1 MSSLRANRRGIIAL
15 IIALGAFT
23 TNDALVKLVARN
35 YPPGEVML
43 LRGLMTVV
51 AVAAMMAMLG
61 QARMVRQALAG
72 RVLARSLFDAL
83 GAACFVT
90 ALVHM
95 GLAEL
100 SAVLLVSPLIMTAL
114 SVLLNHE
121 TVGWRRWTAIA
132 VGFVGTLFVVK
143 PTPSAFDA
151 WALLGLGAAFAGAAR
166 DLMTRHIDPGVP
178 ASVISLSALVAVM
191 LVGALLGLGESWRM
205 MSAADIGLLACAAA
219 FLGAGTYLVV
229 IAYRDSE
236 VSLVAP
242 FRYTLLLWSGLAGY
256 VVFGELPDRFAIIG
270 GGLIVASGL
279 YALHREGVRRR
290 EKAARD
296 PE

>member
-15 IIALGAFT
+15 IISLGAFT
-23 TNDALVKLVARN
+23 ANDAVVKLVARS
-35 YPPGEVML
+35 YPPGEVIL

-51 AVAAMMAMLG
+51 AIAAMMTMLG
-61 QARMVRQALAG
+61 QARMARQALDG

-83 GAACFVT
+83 GAVLFVS

-121 TVGWRRWTAIA
+121 AVGWRRWTAIA

-151 WALLGLGAAFAGAAR
+151 WALLGLGAAIAGAAR
-166 DLMTRHIDPGVP
+166 DLTTRHIDPGVP
-178 ASVISLSALVAVM
+178 VTVISLAALVAVM
-191 LVGALLGLGESWRM
+191 LMGALLGLGESWRM
-205 MSAADIGLLACAAA
+205 MAAADIGLLAAAAA
-219 FLGAGTYLVV
+219 FLGTGTYLVV
-229 IAYRDSE
+229 IAFRDSE
-236 VSLVAP
+236 ISLVAP

-270 GGLIVASGL
+270 GSLIVASGL

-296 PE
+296 RE

>member
-1 MSSLRANRRGIIAL
+1 MSSLRTNRRGIIAL
-15 IIALGAFT
+15 IISLGAFSA
-23 TNDALVKLVARN
+23 NDALVKLVARN
-35 YPPGEVML
+35 YPPGEVIL
-43 LRGLMTVV
+43 LRGLMIVV
-51 AVAAMMAMLG
+51 AIAAMMVVLG
-61 QARMVRQALAG
+61 QTLLVRQALAG

-83 GAACFVT
+83 GAALFVS

-121 TVGWRRWTAIA
+121 VVGWRRWTAIA

-151 WALLGLGAAFAGAAR
+151 WALLGLGAAIAGAAR

-178 ASVISLSALVAVM
+178 ATVISLSASVTVT
-191 LVGALLGLGESWRM
+191 LVGALLGLGESWRP
-205 MSAADIGLLACAAA
+205 MSAADIGLVAGAAA

-229 IAYRDSE
+229 IAFRDSE
-236 VSLVAP
+236 ISLVAP
-242 FRYTLLLWSGLAGY
+242 FRYTLLIWSGLAGY
-256 VVFGELPDRFAIIG
+256 LVFGELPDRFAIIG
-270 GGLIVASGL
+270 GALIVASGL
-279 YALHREGVRRR
+279 YVLHREGVRRR
-290 EKAARD
+290 EKTAR
-296 PE
+296 ERK

>member
-15 IIALGAFT
+15 IISLGAFT

-35 YPPGEVML
+35 YPPGEVIL

-51 AVAAMMAMLG
+51 AIAAMVAMLG
-61 QARMVRQALAG
+61 QARMARQAFAG

-83 GAACFVT
+83 GALLFVS

-121 TVGWRRWTAIA
+121 AVGWRRWTAIA

-151 WALLGLGAAFAGAAR
+151 WALLGLGAAIAGAAR

-178 ASVISLSALVAVM
+178 ATVISLSASVTVTLM
-191 LVGALLGLGESWRM
+191 GALLGLGESWRTM
-205 MSAADIGLLACAAA
+205 AAADIGLLAAAAA
-219 FLGAGTYLVV
+219 FLGAGTFLVV
-229 IAYRDSE
+229 IAFRDSE
-236 VSLVAP
+236 ISLVAP
-242 FRYTLLLWSGLAGY
+242 FRYTHLLWSGLAGY

-270 GGLIVASGL
+270 GSLIVASGL

-296 PE
+296 RE